1 MLVLITYDVE
11 TLTKSGQKRLRLV
24 SKSCMNYGRRVQNSV
39 FECVITEEQKVRLIA
54 ELSSIID
61 SSKDSIRIY
70 YLGNNYLSKV
80 EQLGKE
86 TTYDISG
93 DLIV

>member
-11 TLTKSGQKRLRLV
+11 TVTKSGQKRLRQV
-24 SKSCMNYGRRVQNSV
+24 AKSCMNYGRRVQNSV
-39 FECVITEEQKVRLIA
+39 FECVITEEQKVRLMA
-54 ELSSIID
+54 ELASIID
-61 SSKDSIRIY
+61 SKKDSIRIY

>member
-11 TLTKSGQKRLRLV
+11 TITKCGQKRLRSV
-24 SKSCMNYGRRVQNSV
+24 AKCCQDFGQRVQNSV
-39 FECVITEEQKVRLIA
+39 FECIVSEKQAVILKAKLTE
-54 ELSSIID
+54 IID
-61 SSKDSIRIY
+61 HKKDSIRIY

-80 EQLGKE
+80 EQIGLK
-86 TTYDISG
+86 TSYDPTG

>member
-11 TLTKSGQKRLRLV
+11 TTSKSGQKRLKQV
-24 SKSCMNYGRRVQNSV
+24 AKSCMNYGRRVQNSV
-39 FECVITEEQKVRLIA
+39 FECVINEEQRVRLKA
-54 ELSSIID
+54 ELSEIID
-61 SSKDSIRIY
+61 WKKDSIRIY
-70 YLGNNYLSKV
+70 HLGNNYLRKV

>member
-1 MLVLITYDVE
+1 MSFWEAHSIFIWVTNIGT
-11 TLTKSGQKRLRLV
+11 
-24 SKSCMNYGRRVQNSV
+24 V

>member
-1 MLVLITYDVE
+1 MSFWEAHSIFIWVTNIGT
-11 TLTKSGQKRLRLV
+11 
-24 SKSCMNYGRRVQNSV
+24 V

-54 ELSSIID
+54 ELASIID

>member
-24 SKSCMNYGRRVQNSV
+24 AKSCMNYGRRVQNSV

-54 ELSSIID
+54 ELASMID